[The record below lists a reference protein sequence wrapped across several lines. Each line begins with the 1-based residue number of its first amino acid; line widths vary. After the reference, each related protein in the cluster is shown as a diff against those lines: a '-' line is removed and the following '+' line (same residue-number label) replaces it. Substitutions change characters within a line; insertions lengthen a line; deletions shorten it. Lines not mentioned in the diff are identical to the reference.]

1 MPRHLADYRR
11 KRDFTLT
18 QEPSGA
24 RRKADEQRKRGN
36 DGALHFVIQK
46 HDARR
51 LHYDF
56 RLELDGTLK
65 SWAVPKGPSL
75 DPHDKRLA
83 VHVEDHPLDYADFE
97 GHIPEGQYGG
107 GDVIVWDRGTWRPH
121 GDPRKAYREGK
132 LKFELDG
139 EKLHGAWALVRTH
152 LRASGRQPKEQW
164 LLIKEHDDQ
173 VRAAADY
180 DITRALPG
188 SVISGKHVGEDATQA
203 RAAKTRASERPA
215 DTAVQPPA
223 GALPAALPKT
233 LEPQLATL
241 VDAPPAH
248 GEWDYEVKFDGY
260 RILARIDGD
269 SIRLFSRNGRDWTA
283 KLPRQVRT
291 LPALGLREAWLDG
304 EVVVMGERGV
314 PDFQSLQNAF
324 ETSHAEHIAYYLFD
338 LPFCNGMDLRNVP
351 LRERRALL
359 QRILDAAPGDLDREA
374 VLFSGAFNAPPE
386 DLLASACSMSLEGVI
401 GKRADA
407 AYRSGRSPAWIKLK
421 CGQRQEFVIGGYSAP
436 KGSRSGFGALLLG
449 VYDDAGKLQYAGR
462 VGSGF
467 NETSLRALHHELTGL
482 ATDTPP
488 FANPPTGSDARDVQW
503 VRPER
508 VAEIAF
514 AEWTREGIVRQA
526 VFQGL
531 RDDKPARSIVR
542 ETAKP
547 PRAGS
552 RKEKPTV
559 TTAPRR
565 PAGTAERKVR
575 PGAERIAGVDVT
587 HPDRV
592 IEKASG
598 TTKADLARYY
608 ASVADWMLPHLR
620 NRPTS
625 LVRAP
630 DGIEGERFFQKH
642 SAALKLQG
650 ITQLD
655 AALDPGHPSLLAINS
670 AEALVGAVQMG
681 TVELHTWNA
690 LADRIEQPDR
700 IVFDIDPDPAL
711 PFARVIEATQLT
723 LAMLDELGLKGFLKT
738 SGGHGVHVVVPLTRR
753 ESAGWDALKGFA
765 QAVVQHMAATFPDR
779 FVAKMGPQN
788 RVGKIFIDYLRNNRG
803 ASTVAAYSVRAR
815 TGLPVSVPIRHDE
828 LETLQSS
835 AQWTL
840 RTLPDRLAKLKDD
853 PWADYAGTRQSVTAE
868 MRKRIGLKS

>member
-11 KRDFTLT
+11 KRDFTQT
-18 QEPSGA
+18 QEPAGA
-24 RRKADEQRKRGN
+24 RRKADEQREN
-36 DGALHFVIQK
+36 GALHFVIQK
-46 HDARR
+46 HDATR

-75 DPHDKRLA
+75 DPADKRLA

-121 GDPRKAYREGK
+121 GDPRKAYRDGK
-132 LKFELDG
+132 LKFDLDG

-152 LRASGRQPKEQW
+152 LHGTGKHPKEQW
-164 LLIKEHDDQ
+164 LLIKERDDQ
-173 VRAAADY
+173 VRASTDY
-180 DITRALPG
+180 DVTQALPA
-188 SVISGKHVGEDATQA
+188 SVITGETVGAKPRAKGK
-203 RAAKTRASERPA
+203 AKAGDGRTERSEPA
-215 DTAVQPPA
+215 QVQPPA
-223 GALPAALPKT
+223 GAVPATLPRT

-241 VDAPPAH
+241 VDGPPTH

-260 RILARIDGD
+260 RILARIDGNTV
-269 SIRLFSRNGRDWTA
+269 RLFSRNGRDWTA
-283 KLPRQVRT
+283 KLPRQART
-291 LPALGLREAWLDG
+291 LHALGLREAWLDG

-314 PDFQSLQNAF
+314 PDFQALQNAF
-324 ETSHAEHIAYYLFD
+324 ETAHAEHIAYYLFD
-338 LPFCNGMDLRNVP
+338 IPFCNGMDLRGVP

-359 QRILDAAPGDLDREA
+359 QRILDAAPGDLDRDA
-374 VLFSGAFNAPPE
+374 VLFSGTFNAAPE
-386 DLLASACSMSLEGVI
+386 DLLSSACSMSLEGVI

-407 AYRSGRSPAWIKLK
+407 PYRAGRSPAWIKLK

-436 KGSRSGFGALLLG
+436 KGSRSGYGALLLG
-449 VYDDAGKLQYAGR
+449 VYDDEGKLRYAGR
-462 VGSGF
+462 VGTGF
-467 NETSLRALHHELTGL
+467 NETSLHTLHRELTGL
-482 ATDTPP
+482 TIDTPR

-503 VRPER
+503 VKPER

-531 RDDKPARSIVR
+531 RDDKPARNIVR
-542 ETAKP
+542 EQAKP
-547 PRAGS
+547 PSATA
-552 RKEKPTV
+552 RKETRAV
-559 TTAPRR
+559 HAP
-565 PAGTAERKVR
+565 ERKVR

-608 ASVADWMLPHLR
+608 ASVAKWMLPHLH

-630 DGIEGERFFQKH
+630 DGIDGERFFQKH

-655 AALDPGHPSLLAINS
+655 PSLDPGHPSLLAINS

-681 TVELHTWNA
+681 TVEFHTWNA

-723 LAMLDELGLKGFLKT
+723 LALLDELGLKAFLKT
-738 SGGHGVHVVVPLTRR
+738 SGGSGMHVVVPLTRR
-753 ESAGWDALKGFA
+753 EAAGWDTLKAFA

-828 LETLQSS
+828 LEGLQAS

-840 RTLPDRLAKLKDD
+840 RTLPERLAKLKGD
-853 PWADYAGTRQSVTAE
+853 PWADYAGTRQSVTAD
-868 MRKRIGLKS
+868 MR

>member
-11 KRDFTLT
+11 KRDFTQT
-18 QEPSGA
+18 QEPAGA
-24 RRKADEQRKRGN
+24 RRKADERRGN
-36 DGALHFVIQK
+36 SDSGALHFVIQK
-46 HDARR
+46 HDATR

-65 SWAVPKGPSL
+65 SWAIPKGPSL

-107 GDVIVWDRGTWRPH
+107 GDVIVWDRGTWHPH

-132 LKFELDG
+132 LKFDLDG

-152 LRASGRQPKEQW
+152 LRASGKQPKEQW
-164 LLIKEHDDQ
+164 LLIKERDAQ
-173 VRAAADY
+173 VRAASDY

-188 SVISGKHVGEDATQA
+188 SVISGKHVGEDA
-203 RAAKTRASERPA
+203 E
-215 DTAVQPPA
+215 DTSTTSVQPPA
-223 GALPAALPKT
+223 GAVPAALPRT

-241 VDAPPAH
+241 VDAAPAH
-248 GEWDYEVKFDGY
+248 DEWDYEVKFDGY
-260 RILARIDGD
+260 RILARIDGNT
-269 SIRLFSRNGRDWTA
+269 IRLFSRNGRDWTA
-283 KLPRQVRT
+283 KLPRQART
-291 LPALGLREAWLDG
+291 LHALGLREAWLDG

-314 PDFQSLQNAF
+314 PDFQALQNAF
-324 ETSHAEHIAYYLFD
+324 ETAHAEHIVYYLFD
-338 LPFCNGMDLRNVP
+338 VPFCNGMDLRNVP

-359 QRILDAAPGDLDREA
+359 QRILEAAPGDLDRDA
-374 VLFSGAFNAPPE
+374 VQFSGTFHAAPE

-407 AYRSGRSPAWIKLK
+407 PYRAGRSPAWIKLK

-449 VYDDAGKLQYAGR
+449 VYDNTGTLRYAGR

-467 NETSLRALHHELTGL
+467 NETSLNALHHELSGL
-482 ATDTPP
+482 AIDSPP
-488 FANPPTGSDARDVQW
+488 FANPPMGADARDVQW
-503 VRPER
+503 VKPER

-547 PRAGS
+547 PSAAGKDNREETRAVS
-552 RKEKPTV
+552 
-559 TTAPRR
+559 A
-565 PAGTAERKVR
+565 AERKVR

-608 ASVADWMLPHLR
+608 ASVADWLLPHLR

-655 AALDPGHPSLLAINS
+655 PSLDPGHPSLLAINS
-670 AEALVGAVQMG
+670 VEALVGTVQMG
-681 TVELHTWNA
+681 TVEFHTWNA

-711 PFARVIEATQLT
+711 PFARVIEATQLM
-723 LAMLDELGLKGFLKT
+723 LAMLDALGLKAFLKT
-738 SGGHGVHVVVPLTRR
+738 SGGHGLHVVVPLTRR
-753 ESAGWDALKGFA
+753 ESAGWGQLKGFA
-765 QAVVQHMAATFPDR
+765 HAVVQHMAATFPDR

-828 LETLQSS
+828 LEGLQSS

-840 RTLPDRLAKLKDD
+840 RTLSDRLAKLKGD
-853 PWADYAGTRQSVTAE
+853 PWTDYAATRQSVTAE
-868 MRKRIGLKS
+868 MRKRIGADG

>member
-1 MPRHLADYRR
+1 MPRPLANHLANHLADYRR
-11 KRDFTLT
+11 KRDFTQT
-18 QEPSGA
+18 NEPAGA
-24 RRKADEQRKRGN
+24 RRKADERRDNGT
-36 DGALHFVIQK
+36 LHFVIQK
-46 HDARR
+46 HDATR

-75 DPHDKRLA
+75 DPADKRLA

-121 GDPRKAYREGK
+121 GDPRKAYRDGK
-132 LKFELDG
+132 LKFDLDG

-152 LRASGRQPKEQW
+152 LRGTGKHPKEQW
-164 LLIKEHDDQ
+164 LLIKERDDQ
-173 VRAAADY
+173 VRPASDY
-180 DITRALPG
+180 DVTQAMPA
-188 SVISGKHVGEDATQA
+188 SVITGENVGEKPPAHADSRKA
-203 RAAKTRASERPA
+203 RRTGPA
-215 DTAVQPPA
+215 QVQPPD
-223 GALPAALPKT
+223 GAVPGTLPRT
-233 LEPQLATL
+233 LAPQLATL

-260 RILARIDGD
+260 RILARIDG
-269 SIRLFSRNGRDWTA
+269 STVRLFSRNGHDWTA
-283 KLPRQVRT
+283 KLPRQART
-291 LPALGLREAWLDG
+291 LHALGLREAWLDG

-314 PDFQSLQNAF
+314 PDFQALQNAF
-324 ETSHAEHIAYYLFD
+324 ETAHADRIAYYLFD
-338 LPFCNGMDLRNVP
+338 IPFCNGMDLRGVP

-359 QRILDAAPGDLDREA
+359 QRILDAAPGDLDRDA
-374 VLFSGAFNAPPE
+374 VLFSGTFQAAPE
-386 DLLASACSMSLEGVI
+386 DLLSSACSMSLEGVI

-407 AYRSGRSPAWIKLK
+407 PYRAGRSPAWIKLK

-449 VYDDAGKLQYAGR
+449 VYDDAGALRYAGR
-462 VGSGF
+462 VGTGF
-467 NETSLRALHHELTGL
+467 NETSLRALHHDLRGL
-482 ATDTPP
+482 SIDTPP
-488 FANPPTGSDARDVQW
+488 FANPPTGADARDVQW
-503 VRPER
+503 VKPER

-526 VFQGL
+526 VFHGL

-542 ETAKP
+542 ETAKS
-547 PRAGS
+547 AGATGAA
-552 RKEKPTV
+552 RKENRAMKAT
-559 TTAPRR
+559 
-565 PAGTAERKVR
+565 ERKVH
-575 PGAERIAGVDVT
+575 PGAERIAGVDIT
-587 HPDRV
+587 HPARV

-608 ASVADWMLPHLR
+608 ASVASWMLPHLHD
-620 NRPTS
+620 RPVS

-630 DGIEGERFFQKH
+630 DGIDGEHFFQKH
-642 SAALKLQG
+642 AAALKLPG

-655 AALDPGHPSLLAINS
+655 PSLDPGHASLLAIGS
-670 AEALVGAVQMG
+670 PQALVGAVQMG
-681 TVELHTWNA
+681 TVEFHTWNA

-711 PFARVIEATQLT
+711 PFTRVIEATQLT
-723 LAMLDELGLKGFLKT
+723 LALLDELGLKAFLKT
-738 SGGHGVHVVVPLTRR
+738 SGGHGMHVMVPLMRR
-753 ESAGWDALKGFA
+753 EAAGWDVLKDFA
-765 QAVVQHMAATFPDR
+765 QAVVRHMAATFPDR

-815 TGLPVSVPIRHDE
+815 VGLPVSVPIRHDE
-828 LETLQSS
+828 LAGLQSS

-840 RTLPDRLAKLKDD
+840 RTLPDRLAKLKAD
-853 PWADYAGTRQSVTAE
+853 PWADYAGTRQSVTAD
-868 MRKRIGLKS
+868 MRKRIGADD

>member
-11 KRDFTLT
+11 KRDFTQT
-18 QEPSGA
+18 QEPAGA
-24 RRKADEQRKRGN
+24 RRKADERRGN
-36 DGALHFVIQK
+36 SDSGALHFVIQK
-46 HDARR
+46 HDATR

-65 SWAVPKGPSL
+65 SWAIPKGPSL

-107 GDVIVWDRGTWRPH
+107 GDVIVWDRGTWHPH

-132 LKFELDG
+132 LKFDLDG

-152 LRASGRQPKEQW
+152 LRASGKQPKEQW
-164 LLIKEHDDQ
+164 LLIKERDAQ
-173 VRAAADY
+173 VRAASDY
-180 DITRALPG
+180 DITRVLPG
-188 SVISGKHVGEDATQA
+188 SVISGKHVGEDA
-203 RAAKTRASERPA
+203 E
-215 DTAVQPPA
+215 DTSPTSVQPPA
-223 GALPAALPKT
+223 GAVPAALPRT

-241 VDAPPAH
+241 VDAAPAH

-260 RILARIDGD
+260 RILARIDGNT
-269 SIRLFSRNGRDWTA
+269 IRLFSRNGRDWTA
-283 KLPRQVRT
+283 KLPRQART
-291 LPALGLREAWLDG
+291 LHALGLREAWLDG

-314 PDFQSLQNAF
+314 PDFQALQNAF
-324 ETSHAEHIAYYLFD
+324 ETAHAEHIVYYLFD
-338 LPFCNGMDLRNVP
+338 VPFCNGMDLRNVP

-359 QRILDAAPGDLDREA
+359 QRILEAAPGDLDRDA
-374 VLFSGAFNAPPE
+374 VQFSGTFHAAPE

-407 AYRSGRSPAWIKLK
+407 PYRAGRSPAWIKLK

-449 VYDDAGKLQYAGR
+449 VYDNTGTLRYAGR

-467 NETSLRALHHELTGL
+467 NETSLNALHHELSGL
-482 ATDTPP
+482 AIDSPP
-488 FANPPTGSDARDVQW
+488 FANPPMGADARDVQW
-503 VRPER
+503 VKPER

-547 PRAGS
+547 PSAASKDNREETRAVS
-552 RKEKPTV
+552 
-559 TTAPRR
+559 A
-565 PAGTAERKVR
+565 AERKVR

-608 ASVADWMLPHLR
+608 ASVADWLLPHLR

-655 AALDPGHPSLLAINS
+655 PSLDPGHPSLLAINS
-670 AEALVGAVQMG
+670 VEALVGAVQMG
-681 TVELHTWNA
+681 TVEFHTWNA

-711 PFARVIEATQLT
+711 PFARVIEATQLM
-723 LAMLDELGLKGFLKT
+723 LAMLDALGLKAFLKT
-738 SGGHGVHVVVPLTRR
+738 SGGHGLHVVVPLTRR
-753 ESAGWDALKGFA
+753 ESAGWDQLKGFA
-765 QAVVQHMAATFPDR
+765 HAVVQHMAATFPDR

-828 LETLQSS
+828 LEGLQSS

-840 RTLPDRLAKLKDD
+840 RTLPDRLAKLKGD
-853 PWADYAGTRQSVTAE
+853 PWTDYAATRQSVTAE
-868 MRKRIGLKS
+868 MRKRIGADG

>member
-11 KRDFTLT
+11 KRDFTQT
-18 QEPSGA
+18 QEPAGA
-24 RRKADEQRKRGN
+24 RHKADERSA

-46 HDARR
+46 HDATR

-65 SWAVPKGPSL
+65 SWAIPKGPSL
-75 DPHDKRLA
+75 DPADKRLA

-107 GDVIVWDRGTWRPH
+107 GDVIVWDRGTWHPH
-121 GDPRKAYREGK
+121 GDPRKAYRDGK
-132 LKFELDG
+132 LKFDLNG

-152 LRASGRQPKEQW
+152 LPGSGRRPKEQW
-164 LLIKEHDDQ
+164 LLIKERDDQ
-173 VRAAADY
+173 VRASGDY
-180 DITRALPG
+180 DVTQALPA
-188 SVISGKHVGEDATQA
+188 SVISGENVGVQATENRKTDRTE
-203 RAAKTRASERPA
+203 RAP
-215 DTAVQPPA
+215 VQPPD
-223 GALPAALPKT
+223 GAEPSPLPKT

-241 VDAPPAH
+241 VDAPPVH

-260 RILARIDGD
+260 RILARLDGD
-269 SIRLFSRNGRDWTA
+269 APRLFSRNGRDWTA
-283 KLPRQVRT
+283 KLPRQART
-291 LPALGLREAWLDG
+291 LHALGLREAWLDG
-304 EVVVMGERGV
+304 EVVVMGEHGA
-314 PDFQSLQNAF
+314 PDFQALQNAF
-324 ETSHAEHIAYYLFD
+324 ETAHAERIVYFLFD
-338 LPFCNGMDLRNVP
+338 LPFCNGMDLRGVP

-359 QRILDAAPGDLDREA
+359 QRILDAAPGDLDRDA
-374 VLFSGAFNAPPE
+374 VQFSATFNAAPE
-386 DLLASACSMSLEGVI
+386 DLLASACHMSLEGVI

-407 AYRSGRSPAWIKLK
+407 PYRAGRSPAWIKLK

-436 KGSRSGFGALLLG
+436 KGSRSNFGALLLG
-449 VYDDAGKLQYAGR
+449 VYDDAGALPGEQKLRYAGR
-462 VGSGF
+462 VGTGF
-467 NETSLRALHHELTGL
+467 NETSLRALHHELSGL
-482 ATDTPP
+482 TVDAPP
-488 FANPPTGSDARDVQW
+488 FSNPPMGADARDVQW
-503 VRPER
+503 VKPER

-547 PRAGS
+547 PNATK
-552 RKEKPTV
+552 RKEHRV
-559 TTAPRR
+559 VNA
-565 PAGTAERKVR
+565 AERKVR

-608 ASVADWMLPHLR
+608 AHVADWMLPHLY
-620 NRPTS
+620 NRPVA

-630 DGIEGERFFQKH
+630 DGIDGEHFFQKH
-642 SAALKLQG
+642 AAALKLPD
-650 ITQLD
+650 ITQLNP
-655 AALDPGHPSLLAINS
+655 ALDPGHASLLAIGS
-670 AEALVGAVQMG
+670 AQALVGAVQMG
-681 TVELHTWNA
+681 TVEFHTWNA

-700 IVFDIDPDPAL
+700 VVFDIDPDPAL

-723 LAMLDELGLKGFLKT
+723 LALLDELGLKAFLKT
-738 SGGHGVHVVVPLTRR
+738 SGGRGMHVVVPLTRR
-753 ESAGWDALKGFA
+753 EAAGWGALKDFA

-828 LETLQSS
+828 LTGLLSS

-840 RTLPDRLAKLKDD
+840 RTLPDRLAKLDGD
-853 PWADYAGTRQSVTAE
+853 PWGDYAGTRQSVTSD
-868 MRKRIGLKS
+868 MRKRIGADD

>member
-11 KRDFTLT
+11 KRDFTQT
-18 QEPSGA
+18 QEPAGA
-24 RRKADEQRKRGN
+24 RRKADEQREN
-36 DGALHFVIQK
+36 GALHFVIQK
-46 HDARR
+46 HDATR

-75 DPHDKRLA
+75 DPADKRLA

-121 GDPRKAYREGK
+121 GDPRKAYRDGK
-132 LKFELDG
+132 LKFDLDG

-152 LRASGRQPKEQW
+152 LHGTGKHPKEQW
-164 LLIKEHDDQ
+164 LLIKERDDQ
-173 VRAAADY
+173 VRASTDY
-180 DITRALPG
+180 DVTQALPA
-188 SVISGKHVGEDATQA
+188 SVITGETVGAKPRAKGKAKANG
-203 RAAKTRASERPA
+203 AKTERSEPA
-215 DTAVQPPA
+215 QVQPPVGA
-223 GALPAALPKT
+223 VPSALPRT

-241 VDAPPAH
+241 VDGPPTH

-260 RILARIDGD
+260 RILARIDGNTV
-269 SIRLFSRNGRDWTA
+269 RLFSRNGRDWTA
-283 KLPRQVRT
+283 KLPRQART
-291 LPALGLREAWLDG
+291 LHALGLREAWLDG

-314 PDFQSLQNAF
+314 PDFQALQNAF
-324 ETSHAEHIAYYLFD
+324 ETAHAEHIAYYLFD
-338 LPFCNGMDLRNVP
+338 IPFCNGMDLRGVP

-359 QRILDAAPGDLDREA
+359 QRILDAAPGDLDRDA
-374 VLFSGAFNAPPE
+374 VLFSGTFNAAPE
-386 DLLASACSMSLEGVI
+386 DLLSSACSMSLEGVI

-407 AYRSGRSPAWIKLK
+407 PYRAGRSPAWIKLK

-449 VYDDAGKLQYAGR
+449 VYDDAGKLRYAGR
-462 VGSGF
+462 VGTGF
-467 NETSLRALHHELTGL
+467 NETSLHTLHRELTGL
-482 ATDTPP
+482 TIDTPP
-488 FANPPTGSDARDVQW
+488 FANPPTRSDARDVQW

-531 RDDKPARSIVR
+531 RDDKPARNIVR
-542 ETAKP
+542 EQAKP
-547 PRAGS
+547 PSATA
-552 RKEKPTV
+552 RKETRAV
-559 TTAPRR
+559 HAP
-565 PAGTAERKVR
+565 ERKVR

-608 ASVADWMLPHLR
+608 ASVAEWMLPHLH

-630 DGIEGERFFQKH
+630 DGIDGERFFQKH

-655 AALDPGHPSLLAINS
+655 PSLDPGHPSLLAIHS

-681 TVELHTWNA
+681 TVEFHTWNA

-723 LAMLDELGLKGFLKT
+723 LALLDELGLKAFLKT
-738 SGGHGVHVVVPLTRR
+738 SGGNGMHVVVPLTRR
-753 ESAGWDALKGFA
+753 EAAGWDTLKAFA

-828 LETLQSS
+828 LEGLQAS

-840 RTLPDRLAKLKDD
+840 RTLPERLAKLKGD
-853 PWADYAGTRQSVTAE
+853 PWADYTGTRQSVTAD
-868 MRKRIGLKS
+868 MRKRIGAND

>member
-11 KRDFTLT
+11 KRDFTQT
-18 QEPSGA
+18 QEPAGA
-24 RRKADEQRKRGN
+24 RRKADERRGN
-36 DGALHFVIQK
+36 SDSGALHFVIQK
-46 HDARR
+46 HDATR

-65 SWAVPKGPSL
+65 SWAIPKGPSL

-107 GDVIVWDRGTWRPH
+107 GDVIVWDRGTWHPH

-132 LKFELDG
+132 LKFDLDG

-152 LRASGRQPKEQW
+152 LRASGKQPKEQW
-164 LLIKEHDDQ
+164 LLIKERDAQ
-173 VRAAADY
+173 VRAASDY

-188 SVISGKHVGEDATQA
+188 SVISGKHVGEDA
-203 RAAKTRASERPA
+203 E
-215 DTAVQPPA
+215 DTSTTSVQPPA
-223 GALPAALPKT
+223 GAVPAALPRT

-241 VDAPPAH
+241 VDAAPAH
-248 GEWDYEVKFDGY
+248 DEWDYEVKFDGY
-260 RILARIDGD
+260 RILARIDGNT
-269 SIRLFSRNGRDWTA
+269 IRLFSRNGRDWTA
-283 KLPRQVRT
+283 KLPRQART
-291 LPALGLREAWLDG
+291 LHALGLREAWLDG

-314 PDFQSLQNAF
+314 PDFQALQNAF
-324 ETSHAEHIAYYLFD
+324 ETAHAEHIVYYLFD
-338 LPFCNGMDLRNVP
+338 VPFCNGMDLRNVP

-359 QRILDAAPGDLDREA
+359 QRILEAAPGDLDRDA
-374 VLFSGAFNAPPE
+374 VQFSGTFHAAPE

-407 AYRSGRSPAWIKLK
+407 PYRAGRSPAWIKLK

-449 VYDDAGKLQYAGR
+449 VYDNTGTLRYAGR

-467 NETSLRALHHELTGL
+467 NETSLNALHHELSGL
-482 ATDTPP
+482 AIDSPP
-488 FANPPTGSDARDVQW
+488 FANPPMGADARDVQW
-503 VRPER
+503 VKPER

-547 PRAGS
+547 PSAAGKDNREETRAVS
-552 RKEKPTV
+552 
-559 TTAPRR
+559 A
-565 PAGTAERKVR
+565 AERKVR

-608 ASVADWMLPHLR
+608 ASVADWLLPHLR

-655 AALDPGHPSLLAINS
+655 PSLDPGHPSLLAINS
-670 AEALVGAVQMG
+670 VEALVGAVQMG
-681 TVELHTWNA
+681 TVEFHTWNA

-711 PFARVIEATQLT
+711 PFARVIEATQLM
-723 LAMLDELGLKGFLKT
+723 LAMLDALGLKAFLKT
-738 SGGHGVHVVVPLTRR
+738 SGGHGLHVVVPLTRR
-753 ESAGWDALKGFA
+753 ESAGWGQLKGFA
-765 QAVVQHMAATFPDR
+765 HAVVQHMAATFPDR

-828 LETLQSS
+828 LEGLQSS

-840 RTLPDRLAKLKDD
+840 RTLSDRLAKLKGD
-853 PWADYAGTRQSVTAE
+853 PWTDYAATRQSVTAE
-868 MRKRIGLKS
+868 MRKRIGADG

>member
-11 KRDFTLT
+11 KRDFAQT
-18 QEPSGA
+18 QEPAGA
-24 RRKADEQRKRGN
+24 RRKADERHTN
-36 DGALHFVIQK
+36 GALHFVIQK
-46 HDARR
+46 HDATR

-65 SWAVPKGPSL
+65 SWAIPKGPSL
-75 DPHDKRLA
+75 DPADKRLA

-107 GDVIVWDRGTWRPH
+107 GNVIVWDRGTWRPH
-121 GDPRKAYREGK
+121 GDPRKAYRDGK
-132 LKFELDG
+132 LKFDLDG

-152 LRASGRQPKEQW
+152 LPGSGKHPKEQW
-164 LLIKEHDDQ
+164 LLIKERDDQ
-173 VRAAADY
+173 VRPSSDY
-180 DITRALPG
+180 DVTQALPA
-188 SVISGKHVGEDATQA
+188 SVISGENVGANTKENHKTE
-203 RAAKTRASERPA
+203 RAQSTEVRPP
-215 DTAVQPPA
+215 DGAVP
-223 GALPAALPKT
+223 GALPGT

-248 GEWDYEVKFDGY
+248 GEWDYEAKFDGY
-260 RILARIDGD
+260 RILARIDGNRV
-269 SIRLFSRNGRDWTA
+269 RLFSRNGRDWSA
-283 KLPRQVRT
+283 KLPRQART
-291 LPALGLREAWLDG
+291 LHALGLREAWLDG

-314 PDFQSLQNAF
+314 PDFQALQNAF
-324 ETSHAEHIAYYLFD
+324 ETAHAERIVYYLFD
-338 LPFCNGMDLRNVP
+338 LPFCNGMDLRGVP

-359 QRILDAAPGDLDREA
+359 QRILDAAPGELDREA
-374 VLFSGAFNAPPE
+374 VLFSGTFNAPAE

-407 AYRSGRSPAWIKLK
+407 PYRAGRSPAWIKLK

-436 KGSRSGFGALLLG
+436 KGSRSSFGALLLG
-449 VYDDAGKLQYAGR
+449 VYDDAGKLRYAGR
-462 VGSGF
+462 VGTGF
-467 NETSLRALHHELTGL
+467 NGTSLRALHHELSGL
-482 ATDTPP
+482 TVGTPP
-488 FANPPTGSDARDVQW
+488 FSNPPTGADARDVQW
-503 VRPER
+503 VKPER

-547 PRAGS
+547 PSAAN
-552 RKEKPTV
+552 RKETHAVK
-559 TTAPRR
+559 AS
-565 PAGTAERKVR
+565 ERKVR
-575 PGAERIAGVDVT
+575 PGAERIADVDIT

-608 ASVADWMLPHLR
+608 ASVADWMLPHLHD
-620 NRPTS
+620 RPVS

-630 DGIEGERFFQKH
+630 DGIDGEHFFQKH
-642 SAALKLQG
+642 AAALKLPG

-655 AALDPGHPSLLAINS
+655 PSLDPGHASLLAIGS

-681 TVELHTWNA
+681 TVEFHTWNA

-711 PFARVIEATQLT
+711 PFARVIEATQLA
-723 LAMLDELGLKGFLKT
+723 LALLDELGLQAFLKT
-738 SGGHGVHVVVPLTRR
+738 SGGHGLHVVVPLTRR
-753 ESAGWDALKGFA
+753 EAAGWDALKDFA

-828 LETLQSS
+828 LVGLQSS

-840 RTLPDRLAKLKDD
+840 RTLPDRLAKLKGD

-868 MRKRIGLKS
+868 MRKRIGLDT

>member
-11 KRDFTLT
+11 KRDFTQT
-18 QEPSGA
+18 QEPAGA
-24 RRKADEQRKRGN
+24 RRKADERRGN
-36 DGALHFVIQK
+36 SDSGALHFVIQK
-46 HDARR
+46 HDATR

-65 SWAVPKGPSL
+65 SWAIPKGPSL

-107 GDVIVWDRGTWRPH
+107 GDVIVWDRGTWHPH

-132 LKFELDG
+132 LKFDLDG

-152 LRASGRQPKEQW
+152 LRASGKQPKEQW
-164 LLIKEHDDQ
+164 LLIKERDAQ
-173 VRAAADY
+173 VRAASDY

-188 SVISGKHVGEDATQA
+188 SVISGKHVGEDA
-203 RAAKTRASERPA
+203 E
-215 DTAVQPPA
+215 DTSTTSVQPPA
-223 GALPAALPKT
+223 GAVPAALPRT

-241 VDAPPAH
+241 VDAAPAH

-260 RILARIDGD
+260 RILARIDGNT
-269 SIRLFSRNGRDWTA
+269 IRLFSRNGRDWTA
-283 KLPRQVRT
+283 KLPRQART
-291 LPALGLREAWLDG
+291 LHALGLREAWLDG

-314 PDFQSLQNAF
+314 PDFQALQNAF
-324 ETSHAEHIAYYLFD
+324 ETAHAEHIVYYLFD
-338 LPFCNGMDLRNVP
+338 VPFCNGMDLRNVP

-359 QRILDAAPGDLDREA
+359 QRILEAAPGDLDRDA
-374 VLFSGAFNAPPE
+374 VQFSGTFHAAPE

-407 AYRSGRSPAWIKLK
+407 PYRAGRSPAWIKLK

-449 VYDDAGKLQYAGR
+449 VYDNTGTLRYAGR

-467 NETSLRALHHELTGL
+467 NETSLNALHHELSGL
-482 ATDTPP
+482 AIDSPP
-488 FANPPTGSDARDVQW
+488 FANPPMGADARDVQW
-503 VRPER
+503 VKPER

-547 PRAGS
+547 PSAAS
-552 RKEKPTV
+552 KDNRKETRAV
-559 TTAPRR
+559 SA
-565 PAGTAERKVR
+565 AERKVR

-608 ASVADWMLPHLR
+608 ASVADWLLPHLR

-655 AALDPGHPSLLAINS
+655 PSLDPGHPSLLAINS
-670 AEALVGAVQMG
+670 VEALVGAVQMG
-681 TVELHTWNA
+681 TVEFHTWNA

-711 PFARVIEATQLT
+711 PFARVIEATQLM
-723 LAMLDELGLKGFLKT
+723 LAMLDALGLKAFLKT
-738 SGGHGVHVVVPLTRR
+738 SGGHGLHVVVPLTRR
-753 ESAGWDALKGFA
+753 ESAGWGQLKGFA
-765 QAVVQHMAATFPDR
+765 HAVVQHMAATFPDR

-828 LETLQSS
+828 LEGLQSS

-840 RTLPDRLAKLKDD
+840 RTLSDRLAKLKGD
-853 PWADYAGTRQSVTAE
+853 PWTDYAATRQSVTAE
-868 MRKRIGLKS
+868 MRKRIGADG

>member
-11 KRDFTLT
+11 KRDFTQT
-18 QEPSGA
+18 QEPAGA
-24 RRKADEQRKRGN
+24 RRKADEQREN
-36 DGALHFVIQK
+36 GALHFVIQK
-46 HDARR
+46 HDATR

-75 DPHDKRLA
+75 DPADKRLA

-121 GDPRKAYREGK
+121 GDPRKAYRDGK
-132 LKFELDG
+132 LKFDLDG

-152 LRASGRQPKEQW
+152 LHGTGKHPKEQW
-164 LLIKEHDDQ
+164 LLIKERDDQ
-173 VRAAADY
+173 VRASTDY
-180 DITRALPG
+180 DVTQALPA
-188 SVISGKHVGEDATQA
+188 SVITGETVGAKPRAKGK
-203 RAAKTRASERPA
+203 AKAGDGRTERSEPA
-215 DTAVQPPA
+215 QVQPPA
-223 GALPAALPKT
+223 GAVPATLPRT

-241 VDAPPAH
+241 VDGPPTH

-260 RILARIDGD
+260 RILARIDGNTV
-269 SIRLFSRNGRDWTA
+269 RLFSRNGRDWTA
-283 KLPRQVRT
+283 KLPRQART
-291 LPALGLREAWLDG
+291 LRALGLREAWLDG

-314 PDFQSLQNAF
+314 PDFQALQNAF
-324 ETSHAEHIAYYLFD
+324 ETAHAEHIAYYLFD
-338 LPFCNGMDLRNVP
+338 IPFCNGMDLRGVP

-359 QRILDAAPGDLDREA
+359 QRILDAAPGDLDRDA
-374 VLFSGAFNAPPE
+374 VLFSGTFNAAPE
-386 DLLASACSMSLEGVI
+386 DLLSSACSMSLEGVI

-407 AYRSGRSPAWIKLK
+407 PYRAGRSPAWIKLK

-436 KGSRSGFGALLLG
+436 KGRRSGFGALLLG
-449 VYDDAGKLQYAGR
+449 VYDDAGKLRYAGR
-462 VGSGF
+462 VGTGF
-467 NETSLRALHHELTGL
+467 NETSLHTLHRELTGL
-482 ATDTPP
+482 TIDTPR

-503 VRPER
+503 VKPER

-531 RDDKPARSIVR
+531 RDDKPARNIVR
-542 ETAKP
+542 EQAKP
-547 PRAGS
+547 PSATA
-552 RKEKPTV
+552 RKETRAV
-559 TTAPRR
+559 HAP
-565 PAGTAERKVR
+565 ERKVR

-608 ASVADWMLPHLR
+608 ASVAKWMLPHLH

-630 DGIEGERFFQKH
+630 DGIDGERFFQKH

-655 AALDPGHPSLLAINS
+655 PSLDPGHPSLLAINS

-681 TVELHTWNA
+681 TVEFHTWNA

-723 LAMLDELGLKGFLKT
+723 LALLDELGLKAFLKT
-738 SGGHGVHVVVPLTRR
+738 SGGSGMHVVVPLTRR
-753 ESAGWDALKGFA
+753 EAAGWDTLKAFA

-828 LETLQSS
+828 LEGLQAS

-840 RTLPDRLAKLKDD
+840 RTLPERLAKLKGD
-853 PWADYAGTRQSVTAE
+853 PWADYAGTRQSVTAD
-868 MRKRIGLKS
+868 MRKRIGAND

>member
-11 KRDFTLT
+11 KRDFTQT
-18 QEPSGA
+18 QEPAGA
-24 RRKADEQRKRGN
+24 RRKADERRGN
-36 DGALHFVIQK
+36 SDSGALHFVIQK
-46 HDARR
+46 HDATR

-65 SWAVPKGPSL
+65 SWAIPKGPSL

-107 GDVIVWDRGTWRPH
+107 GDVIVWDRGTWHPH

-132 LKFELDG
+132 LKFDLDG

-152 LRASGRQPKEQW
+152 LRASGKQPKEQW
-164 LLIKEHDDQ
+164 LLIKERDAQ
-173 VRAAADY
+173 VRAASDY

-188 SVISGKHVGEDATQA
+188 SVISGKHVGEDA
-203 RAAKTRASERPA
+203 E
-215 DTAVQPPA
+215 DTSPTSVQPPA
-223 GALPAALPKT
+223 GAVPAALPRT

-241 VDAPPAH
+241 VDAAPAH

-260 RILARIDGD
+260 RILARIDGNT
-269 SIRLFSRNGRDWTA
+269 IRLFSRNGRDWTA
-283 KLPRQVRT
+283 KLPRQART
-291 LPALGLREAWLDG
+291 LHALGLREAWLDG

-314 PDFQSLQNAF
+314 PDFQALQNAF
-324 ETSHAEHIAYYLFD
+324 ETAHAEHIVYYLFD
-338 LPFCNGMDLRNVP
+338 VPFCNGMDLRNVP

-359 QRILDAAPGDLDREA
+359 QRILEAAPGDLDRDA
-374 VLFSGAFNAPPE
+374 VQFSGTFHAAPE

-407 AYRSGRSPAWIKLK
+407 PYRAGRSPAWIKLK

-449 VYDDAGKLQYAGR
+449 VYDNTGTLRYAGR

-467 NETSLRALHHELTGL
+467 NETSLNALHHELSGL
-482 ATDTPP
+482 TIDSPP
-488 FANPPTGSDARDVQW
+488 FANPPTGADARDVQW
-503 VRPER
+503 VKPER

-531 RDDKPARSIVR
+531 RDDKPARSIMR

-547 PRAGS
+547 PSAVSQGN
-552 RKEKPTV
+552 RKETRAV
-559 TTAPRR
+559 SA
-565 PAGTAERKVR
+565 AERKVR

-608 ASVADWMLPHLR
+608 ASVADWLLPHLR

-655 AALDPGHPSLLAINS
+655 PSLDPGHPSLLAINS

-681 TVELHTWNA
+681 TVEFHTWNA

-711 PFARVIEATQLT
+711 PFARVIEATQLM
-723 LAMLDELGLKGFLKT
+723 LAMLDELGLKAFLKT
-738 SGGHGVHVVVPLTRR
+738 SGGHGLHVVVPLTRR
-753 ESAGWDALKGFA
+753 ESAGWDLLKGFA
-765 QAVVQHMAATFPDR
+765 HAVVQHMAATFPDR

-828 LETLQSS
+828 LEGLQSS

-840 RTLPDRLAKLKDD
+840 RTLPDRLAKLKGD
-853 PWADYAGTRQSVTAE
+853 PWTDYAATRQSVTAE
-868 MRKRIGLKS
+868 MRKRIGADG

>member
-11 KRDFTLT
+11 KRDFTQT
-18 QEPSGA
+18 QEPAGA
-24 RRKADEQRKRGN
+24 RRKADERRGN
-36 DGALHFVIQK
+36 SDSGALHFVIQK
-46 HDARR
+46 HDATR

-65 SWAVPKGPSL
+65 SWAIPKGPSL

-107 GDVIVWDRGTWRPH
+107 GDVIVWDRGTWHPH

-132 LKFELDG
+132 LKFDLDG

-152 LRASGRQPKEQW
+152 LRASGKQPKEQW
-164 LLIKEHDDQ
+164 LLIKERDAQ
-173 VRAAADY
+173 VRAASDY

-188 SVISGKHVGEDATQA
+188 SVISGKHVGEDA
-203 RAAKTRASERPA
+203 E
-215 DTAVQPPA
+215 DTSPTSVQPPA
-223 GALPAALPKT
+223 GAVPAALPRT

-241 VDAPPAH
+241 VDAAPAH

-260 RILARIDGD
+260 RILARIDGNT
-269 SIRLFSRNGRDWTA
+269 IRLFSRNGRDWTA
-283 KLPRQVRT
+283 KLPRQART
-291 LPALGLREAWLDG
+291 LHALGLREAWLDG

-314 PDFQSLQNAF
+314 PDFQALQNAF
-324 ETSHAEHIAYYLFD
+324 ETAHAEHIVYYLFD
-338 LPFCNGMDLRNVP
+338 VPFCNGMDLRNVP

-359 QRILDAAPGDLDREA
+359 QRILEAAPGDLDRDA
-374 VLFSGAFNAPPE
+374 VQFSGTFHAAPE

-407 AYRSGRSPAWIKLK
+407 PYRAGRSPAWIKLK

-449 VYDDAGKLQYAGR
+449 VYDNTGTLRYAGR

-467 NETSLRALHHELTGL
+467 NETSLNALHHELSGL
-482 ATDTPP
+482 AIDSPP
-488 FANPPTGSDARDVQW
+488 FANPPMGADARDVQW
-503 VRPER
+503 VKPER

-547 PRAGS
+547 PSAAS
-552 RKEKPTV
+552 KDNRKETRAV
-559 TTAPRR
+559 SA
-565 PAGTAERKVR
+565 AERKVR

-608 ASVADWMLPHLR
+608 ASVADWLLPHLR

-655 AALDPGHPSLLAINS
+655 PSLDPGHPSLLAINS
-670 AEALVGAVQMG
+670 VEALVGTVQMG
-681 TVELHTWNA
+681 TVEFHTWNA

-711 PFARVIEATQLT
+711 PFARVIEATQLM
-723 LAMLDELGLKGFLKT
+723 LAMLDALGLKAFLKT
-738 SGGHGVHVVVPLTRR
+738 SGGHGLHVVVPLTRR
-753 ESAGWDALKGFA
+753 ESAGWGQLKGFA
-765 QAVVQHMAATFPDR
+765 HAVVQHMAATFPDR

-828 LETLQSS
+828 LEGLQSS

-840 RTLPDRLAKLKDD
+840 RTLPDRLAKLKGD
-853 PWADYAGTRQSVTAE
+853 PWTDYAATRQSVTAE
-868 MRKRIGLKS
+868 MRKRIGADG

>member
-11 KRDFTLT
+11 KRDFTQT
-18 QEPSGA
+18 QEPAGA
-24 RRKADEQRKRGN
+24 RRKADEQREN
-36 DGALHFVIQK
+36 GALHFVIQK
-46 HDARR
+46 HDATR

-75 DPHDKRLA
+75 DPTDKRLA

-121 GDPRKAYREGK
+121 GDPRKAYRDGK
-132 LKFELDG
+132 LKFDLDG

-152 LRASGRQPKEQW
+152 LHGTGKHPKEQW
-164 LLIKEHDDQ
+164 LLIKERDDQ
-173 VRAAADY
+173 VRASTDY
-180 DITRALPG
+180 DVTQALPA
-188 SVISGKHVGEDATQA
+188 SVITGETVGAKPRAKGK
-203 RAAKTRASERPA
+203 AKAGDGRTERSEPA
-215 DTAVQPPA
+215 QVQPPA
-223 GALPAALPKT
+223 GAVPATLPRT

-241 VDAPPAH
+241 VDGPPTH

-260 RILARIDGD
+260 RILARIDGNTV
-269 SIRLFSRNGRDWTA
+269 RLFSRNGRDWTA
-283 KLPRQVRT
+283 KLPRQART
-291 LPALGLREAWLDG
+291 LHALGLREAWLDG

-314 PDFQSLQNAF
+314 PDFQALQNAF
-324 ETSHAEHIAYYLFD
+324 ETAHAEHIAYYLFD
-338 LPFCNGMDLRNVP
+338 IPFCNGMDLRGVP

-359 QRILDAAPGDLDREA
+359 QRILDAAPGDLDRDA
-374 VLFSGAFNAPPE
+374 VLFSGTFNAAPE
-386 DLLASACSMSLEGVI
+386 DLLSSACSMSLEGVI

-407 AYRSGRSPAWIKLK
+407 PYRAGRSPAWIKLK

-449 VYDDAGKLQYAGR
+449 VYDDEGKLRYAGR
-462 VGSGF
+462 VGTGF
-467 NETSLRALHHELTGL
+467 NETSLHTLHRELTGL
-482 ATDTPP
+482 TIDTPR

-503 VRPER
+503 VKPER

-531 RDDKPARSIVR
+531 RDDKPARNIVR
-542 ETAKP
+542 EQAKP
-547 PRAGS
+547 PSATA
-552 RKEKPTV
+552 RKETRAV
-559 TTAPRR
+559 HAP
-565 PAGTAERKVR
+565 ERKVR
-575 PGAERIAGVDVT
+575 PGAERIADVDVT

-608 ASVADWMLPHLR
+608 ASVAEWMLPHLH

-630 DGIEGERFFQKH
+630 DGIDGERFFQKH

-655 AALDPGHPSLLAINS
+655 PSLDPGHPSLLAINS

-681 TVELHTWNA
+681 TVEFHTWNA

-723 LAMLDELGLKGFLKT
+723 LALLDELGLKAFLKT
-738 SGGHGVHVVVPLTRR
+738 SGGSGMHVVVPLTRR
-753 ESAGWDALKGFA
+753 EAAGWDTLKAFA

-828 LETLQSS
+828 LEGLQAS

-840 RTLPDRLAKLKDD
+840 RTLPERLAKLKRD
-853 PWADYAGTRQSVTAE
+853 PWADYAGTRQSVTAD
-868 MRKRIGLKS
+868 MRKRIGAND

>member
-11 KRDFTLT
+11 KRDFTQT
-18 QEPSGA
+18 QEPAGA
-24 RRKADEQRKRGN
+24 RRKADERRDN
-36 DGALHFVIQK
+36 GALHFVIQK
-46 HDARR
+46 HDATR

-75 DPHDKRLA
+75 DPADKRLA

-107 GDVIVWDRGTWRPH
+107 GDVIVWDRGTWHPH

-132 LKFELDG
+132 LKFDLDG

-152 LRASGRQPKEQW
+152 LHGTGRHPKEQW
-164 LLIKEHDDQ
+164 LLIKERDDQ
-173 VRAAADY
+173 VRPSSDY
-180 DITRALPG
+180 DVTQALPA
-188 SVISGKHVGEDATQA
+188 SVITGENVGAKPKAKGK
-203 RAAKTRASERPA
+203 AKPDDGKTERSEPA
-215 DTAVQPPA
+215 QVQPPA
-223 GALPAALPKT
+223 GAVPATLPRT

-241 VDAPPAH
+241 VDGPPTH

-260 RILARIDGD
+260 RILARIDGNTV
-269 SIRLFSRNGRDWTA
+269 RLFSRNGRDWTA
-283 KLPRQVRT
+283 KLPRQART
-291 LPALGLREAWLDG
+291 LQALGLREAWLDG

-314 PDFQSLQNAF
+314 PDFQALQNAF
-324 ETSHAEHIAYYLFD
+324 ETAHAEHIAYYLFD
-338 LPFCNGMDLRNVP
+338 IPFCNGMDLRGVP

-359 QRILDAAPGDLDREA
+359 QRILEAAPGDLDRDA
-374 VLFSGAFNAPPE
+374 VLFSGTFNAAPE
-386 DLLASACSMSLEGVI
+386 DLLSSACSMSLEGVI

-407 AYRSGRSPAWIKLK
+407 PYRAGRSPAWIKLK

-449 VYDDAGKLQYAGR
+449 VYDDAGKLRYAGR
-462 VGSGF
+462 VGTGF
-467 NETSLRALHHELTGL
+467 NETSLHALHHELTGL
-482 ATDTPP
+482 TVDTPP

-503 VRPER
+503 VKPER

-531 RDDKPARSIVR
+531 RDDKPARNIVR
-542 ETAKP
+542 EQAKP
-547 PRAGS
+547 PSAAA
-552 RKEKPTV
+552 RKETRAV
-559 TTAPRR
+559 NA
-565 PAGTAERKVR
+565 AERKVR
-575 PGAERIAGVDVT
+575 PGAERIADVDVT

-608 ASVADWMLPHLR
+608 ASVAEWMLPHLQ

-630 DGIEGERFFQKH
+630 DGIDGERFFQKH

-655 AALDPGHPSLLAINS
+655 PSLDPGHPSLLAINS

-681 TVELHTWNA
+681 TVEFHTWNA

-711 PFARVIEATQLT
+711 PFARVIEATQLM
-723 LAMLDELGLKGFLKT
+723 LAMLDELGLKAFLKT
-738 SGGHGVHVVVPLTRR
+738 SGGHGMHVVVPLTRR
-753 ESAGWDALKGFA
+753 EASGWDTLKTFA

-828 LETLQSS
+828 LEGLQSS

-840 RTLPDRLAKLKDD
+840 RTLPDRLAKLKGD
-853 PWADYAGTRQSVTAE
+853 PWADYAGTRQSVTAD
-868 MRKRIGLKS
+868 MRKRVGAND

>member
-11 KRDFTLT
+11 KRDFTQT
-18 QEPSGA
+18 QEPAGA
-24 RRKADEQRKRGN
+24 RRKADEQREN
-36 DGALHFVIQK
+36 GALHFVIQK
-46 HDARR
+46 HDATR

-75 DPHDKRLA
+75 DPADKRLA

-121 GDPRKAYREGK
+121 GDPRKAYRDGK
-132 LKFELDG
+132 LKFDLDG

-152 LRASGRQPKEQW
+152 LHGTGKHPKEQW
-164 LLIKEHDDQ
+164 LLIKERDDQ
-173 VRAAADY
+173 VRASTDY
-180 DITRALPG
+180 DVTQALPA
-188 SVISGKHVGEDATQA
+188 SVITGETVGAKPRAKGK
-203 RAAKTRASERPA
+203 AKAGDGRTERSEPA
-215 DTAVQPPA
+215 QVQPPA
-223 GALPAALPKT
+223 GAVPATLPRT
-233 LEPQLATL
+233 LAPQLATL
-241 VDAPPAH
+241 VDGPPTH

-260 RILARIDGD
+260 RILARIDGNTV
-269 SIRLFSRNGRDWTA
+269 RLFSRNGRDWTA
-283 KLPRQVRT
+283 KLPRQART
-291 LPALGLREAWLDG
+291 LRALGLREAWLDG

-314 PDFQSLQNAF
+314 PDFQALQNAF
-324 ETSHAEHIAYYLFD
+324 ETAHAEHIAYYLFD
-338 LPFCNGMDLRNVP
+338 IPFCNGMDLRGVP

-359 QRILDAAPGDLDREA
+359 QRILDAAPGDLDRDA
-374 VLFSGAFNAPPE
+374 VLFSGTFNAAPE
-386 DLLASACSMSLEGVI
+386 DLLSSACSMSLEGVI

-407 AYRSGRSPAWIKLK
+407 PYRAGRSPAWIKLK

-449 VYDDAGKLQYAGR
+449 VYDDEGKLRYAGR
-462 VGSGF
+462 VGTGF
-467 NETSLRALHHELTGL
+467 NETSLHTLHRELTGL
-482 ATDTPP
+482 TIDTPR

-503 VRPER
+503 VNPER

-531 RDDKPARSIVR
+531 RDDKPARNIVR
-542 ETAKP
+542 EQAKP
-547 PRAGS
+547 PSATA
-552 RKEKPTV
+552 RKETRAV
-559 TTAPRR
+559 HAP
-565 PAGTAERKVR
+565 ERKVR

-608 ASVADWMLPHLR
+608 ASVAKWMLPHLH

-630 DGIEGERFFQKH
+630 DGIDGERFFQKH

-655 AALDPGHPSLLAINS
+655 PSLDPGHPSLLAINS

-681 TVELHTWNA
+681 TVEFHTWNA

-723 LAMLDELGLKGFLKT
+723 LALLDELGLKAFLKT
-738 SGGHGVHVVVPLTRR
+738 SGGNGMHVVVPLTRR
-753 ESAGWDALKGFA
+753 EAAGWDTLKAFA
-765 QAVVQHMAATFPDR
+765 QAVVQHMAATFSDR

-828 LETLQSS
+828 LEGLQAS

-840 RTLPDRLAKLKDD
+840 RTLPERLAKLKGD
-853 PWADYAGTRQSVTAE
+853 PWADYAGTRQSVTAD
-868 MRKRIGLKS
+868 MRKRIGAND

>member
-11 KRDFTLT
+11 KRDFTQT
-18 QEPSGA
+18 QEPAGA
-24 RRKADEQRKRGN
+24 RRKADEQREN
-36 DGALHFVIQK
+36 GALHFVIQK
-46 HDARR
+46 HDATR

-75 DPHDKRLA
+75 DPADKRLA

-121 GDPRKAYREGK
+121 GDPRKAYRDGK
-132 LKFELDG
+132 LKFDLDG

-152 LRASGRQPKEQW
+152 LHGTGKHPKEQW
-164 LLIKEHDDQ
+164 LLIKERDDQ
-173 VRAAADY
+173 VRASTDY
-180 DITRALPG
+180 DVTQALPA
-188 SVISGKHVGEDATQA
+188 SVITGETVGTKPRAKGK
-203 RAAKTRASERPA
+203 AKAGDGRTERSEPA
-215 DTAVQPPA
+215 QVRPPA
-223 GALPAALPKT
+223 GAVPATLPRT

-241 VDAPPAH
+241 VDGPPTH

-260 RILARIDGD
+260 RILARIDGNTV
-269 SIRLFSRNGRDWTA
+269 RLFSRNGRDWTA
-283 KLPRQVRT
+283 KLPRQART
-291 LPALGLREAWLDG
+291 LRALGLREAWLDG

-314 PDFQSLQNAF
+314 PDFQALQNAF
-324 ETSHAEHIAYYLFD
+324 ETAHAEHIAYYLFD
-338 LPFCNGMDLRNVP
+338 IPFCNGMDLRGVP

-359 QRILDAAPGDLDREA
+359 QRILDAAPGDLDRDA
-374 VLFSGAFNAPPE
+374 VLFSGTFNAAPE
-386 DLLASACSMSLEGVI
+386 DLLSSACSMSLEGVI

-407 AYRSGRSPAWIKLK
+407 PYRAGRSPAWIKLK

-449 VYDDAGKLQYAGR
+449 VYDDAGKLRYAGR
-462 VGSGF
+462 VGTGF
-467 NETSLRALHHELTGL
+467 NETSLHALHHELTGL
-482 ATDTPP
+482 TIDTPP
-488 FANPPTGSDARDVQW
+488 FANPPSGSDARDVQW
-503 VRPER
+503 VKPER

-514 AEWTREGIVRQA
+514 AEWTREGMVRQA

-531 RDDKPARSIVR
+531 RDDKPARNIVR
-542 ETAKP
+542 EQAKP
-547 PRAGS
+547 PSATA
-552 RKEKPTV
+552 RKETRAV
-559 TTAPRR
+559 HAP
-565 PAGTAERKVR
+565 ERKVR
-575 PGAERIAGVDVT
+575 PGAERIADVDVT

-592 IEKASG
+592 IEKAGG

-608 ASVADWMLPHLR
+608 ASVAEWMLPHLH

-630 DGIEGERFFQKH
+630 DGIDGERFFQKH

-655 AALDPGHPSLLAINS
+655 PSLDPGHPSLLAINS

-681 TVELHTWNA
+681 TVEFHTWNA

-723 LAMLDELGLKGFLKT
+723 LALLDELGLKAFLKT
-738 SGGHGVHVVVPLTRR
+738 SGGNGMHVVVPLTRR
-753 ESAGWDALKGFA
+753 EAAGWDTLKAFA

-828 LETLQSS
+828 LEGLQAS

-840 RTLPDRLAKLKDD
+840 RTLPERLAKLKGD
-853 PWADYAGTRQSVTAE
+853 PWADYAGTRQSVTAD
-868 MRKRIGLKS
+868 MRKRIGAND

>member
-11 KRDFTLT
+11 KRDFTQT
-18 QEPSGA
+18 QEPAGA
-24 RRKADEQRKRGN
+24 RRKADEQREN
-36 DGALHFVIQK
+36 GALHFVIQK
-46 HDARR
+46 HDATR

-75 DPHDKRLA
+75 DPADKRLA

-121 GDPRKAYREGK
+121 GDPRKAYRDGK
-132 LKFELDG
+132 LKFDLDG

-152 LRASGRQPKEQW
+152 LRGTGKHPKEQW
-164 LLIKEHDDQ
+164 LLIKERDDQ
-173 VRAAADY
+173 VRASRDY
-180 DITRALPG
+180 DVTQALPA
-188 SVISGKHVGEDATQA
+188 SVITGETVGAKPRAKGK
-203 RAAKTRASERPA
+203 AKAGDGRTERSEPA
-215 DTAVQPPA
+215 QVQPPA
-223 GALPAALPKT
+223 GAVPATLPRT

-241 VDAPPAH
+241 VDGPPTH

-260 RILARIDGD
+260 RILARIDGNTV
-269 SIRLFSRNGRDWTA
+269 RLFSRNGRDWTA
-283 KLPRQVRT
+283 KLPRQART
-291 LPALGLREAWLDG
+291 LHALGLREAWLDG

-314 PDFQSLQNAF
+314 PDFQALQNAF
-324 ETSHAEHIAYYLFD
+324 ETAHAEHIAYYLFD
-338 LPFCNGMDLRNVP
+338 IPFCNGMDLRGVP

-359 QRILDAAPGDLDREA
+359 QRILDAAPGDLDRDA
-374 VLFSGAFNAPPE
+374 VLFSGTFNAAPE
-386 DLLASACSMSLEGVI
+386 DLLSSACSMSLEGVI

-407 AYRSGRSPAWIKLK
+407 PYRAGRSPAWIKLK

-449 VYDDAGKLQYAGR
+449 VYDDAGKLRYAGR
-462 VGSGF
+462 VGTGF
-467 NETSLRALHHELTGL
+467 NETSLHALHHELTGL
-482 ATDTPP
+482 TVDTPP

-503 VRPER
+503 VKPER

-531 RDDKPARSIVR
+531 RDDKPARNIVR
-542 ETAKP
+542 EQAKP
-547 PRAGS
+547 PSAAA
-552 RKEKPTV
+552 RKETRAV
-559 TTAPRR
+559 NA
-565 PAGTAERKVR
+565 AERKVR
-575 PGAERIAGVDVT
+575 PGAERIADVDVT

-608 ASVADWMLPHLR
+608 ASVAEWMLPHLH

-630 DGIEGERFFQKH
+630 DGIDGERFFQKH

-655 AALDPGHPSLLAINS
+655 PSLDPGHPSLLAINS

-681 TVELHTWNA
+681 TVEFHTWNA

-723 LAMLDELGLKGFLKT
+723 LALLDELGLKAFLKT
-738 SGGHGVHVVVPLTRR
+738 SGGNGMHVVVPLTRR
-753 ESAGWDALKGFA
+753 EAAGWDTLKAFA

-828 LETLQSS
+828 LEGLQGS

-840 RTLPDRLAKLKDD
+840 RTLPERLAKLKGD
-853 PWADYAGTRQSVTAE
+853 PWADYAGTRQSVTAD
-868 MRKRIGLKS
+868 MRKRIGAND

>member
-11 KRDFTLT
+11 KRDFTQT

-24 RRKADEQRKRGN
+24 RRKADERHANGV
-36 DGALHFVIQK
+36 LHFVIQK
-46 HDARR
+46 HDATR

-65 SWAVPKGPSL
+65 SWAIPKGPSL
-75 DPHDKRLA
+75 DPADKRLA

-121 GDPRKAYREGK
+121 GDPRKAYRDGK
-132 LKFELDG
+132 LKFDLDG

-152 LRASGRQPKEQW
+152 LRGSGKQPKEQW
-164 LLIKEHDDQ
+164 LLIKERDDQ
-173 VRAAADY
+173 VRPSSDY
-180 DITRALPG
+180 DVTQALPA
-188 SVISGKHVGEDATQA
+188 SVISGENVGTGPKA
-203 RAAKTRASERPA
+203 RASRRATPRAERVSESSVHPPERAIPA
-215 DTAVQPPA
+215 T
-223 GALPAALPKT
+223 LPRT

-241 VDAPPAH
+241 VDAPPSH

-260 RILARIDGD
+260 RILTRIDGNTV
-269 SIRLFSRNGRDWTA
+269 RLFSRNGRDWTP
-283 KLPRQVRT
+283 KLPRQART
-291 LPALGLREAWLDG
+291 LHALGLHEAWLDG

-314 PDFQSLQNAF
+314 PDFQALQNAF
-324 ETSHAEHIAYYLFD
+324 ETAHAERIVYYLFD
-338 LPFCNGMDLRNVP
+338 IPFCNGMDLRAVP

-359 QRILDAAPGDLDREA
+359 QRILDAAPGDLDRDA
-374 VLFSGAFNAPPE
+374 VQFSATFDAPAD
-386 DLLASACSMSLEGVI
+386 DLLASACRMSLEGVI

-407 AYRSGRSPAWIKLK
+407 PYRAGRSPAWIKLK

-449 VYDDAGKLQYAGR
+449 VHDDAGNLRYAGR
-462 VGSGF
+462 VGTGF
-467 NETSLRALHHELTGL
+467 NETSLRALHHELHGL
-482 ATDTPP
+482 TIDKPP
-488 FANPPTGSDARDVQW
+488 FANPPTGADARDVQW

-542 ETAKP
+542 ETARP
-547 PRAGS
+547 PSAAS
-552 RKEKPTV
+552 RKENRTV
-559 TTAPRR
+559 KAS
-565 PAGTAERKVR
+565 ERKVR

-592 IEKASG
+592 VEKASG

-608 ASVADWMLPHLR
+608 ASVAEWMLPHLR
-620 NRPTS
+620 NRPVS

-630 DGIEGERFFQKH
+630 DGIDGEHFFQKH
-642 SAALKLQG
+642 AAALSLPG

-655 AALDPGHPSLLAINS
+655 PSLDPGHASLLAINS

-681 TVELHTWNA
+681 TVEFHTWNA

-723 LAMLDELGLKGFLKT
+723 LALLDELGLTAFLKT
-738 SGGHGVHVVVPLTRR
+738 SGGHGLHVVVPLTRR

-788 RVGKIFIDYLRNNRG
+788 RMGKIFIDYLRNNRG
-803 ASTVAAYSVRAR
+803 ASTVAAFSVRAR

-828 LETLQSS
+828 LTGLQSS

-840 RTLPDRLAKLKDD
+840 RTLPDRLDKLKGD
-853 PWADYAGTRQSVTAE
+853 PWADYSGTRQSVTAE
-868 MRKRIGLKS
+868 MRKRIGLDT